1 MKHLPCFTL
10 LLGAF
15 AVVIHAVPGL
25 VETLQFDRDALN
37 RGEIWRL
44 ITGHFT
50 HFGAD
55 HLRWDVIAFL
65 AFGSLVEIRSRRAWI
80 YCVAVGAI
88 VISGGVMWLQP
99 QFSFYRGLSGLDSA
113 LFGFVVADLIREGRR
128 LQDRLMV
135 FLGGGAL
142 AGFVGKCVFELVSGT
157 TLFVETSDAFQPV
170 PLAHLI
176 GAIVGMTLA
185 ARYRAPKRINEV
197 VESAT

>member
-10 LLGAF
+10 LLGVF

-25 VETLQFDRDALN
+25 AETLQFDRDALN

-80 YCVAVGAI
+80 YCVTVGAI

-113 LFGFVVADLIREGRR
+113 LFGFVVTDLIREGRR
-128 LQDRLMV
+128 LQDRLMIV
-135 FLGGGAL
+135 LGGGAL

-157 TLFVETSDAFQPV
+157 TLFVEASDAFQPV
-170 PLAHLI
+170 PLAHLV
-176 GAIVGMTLA
+176 GAIVGITVA
-185 ARYRAPKRINEV
+185 TRYREPGGISEV